1 MRKAIYL
8 FSFYCFLVPFS
19 AWSQLTYRFEAG
31 LGGSPYSDY
40 GVVKTFNGGIG
51 YTFFE
56 ELTVNAGLNLFSQD
70 SYLFKFELSEE
81 DEWDAEGKESFTSL
95 LLQSGISY
103 SLTLKT
109 FRKDKDPWDYKRVG
123 IYPEM
128 KGYFNPWVNRRYEI
142 QESEKIKVPSATQ
155 LAVGFGG
162 GVFYGSW
169 KMYLVLKY
177 ECNNIDN
184 LESIGKLVEDLEKG
198 GKYNHV
204 VSLVF
209 VFR

>member
-8 FSFYCFLVPFS
+8 FSFYCLLLS
-19 AWSQLTYRFEAG
+19 QWAWSQITYHFGAG
-31 LGGSPYSDY
+31 IGGSPYSDY
-40 GVVKTFNGGIG
+40 SVAKTINGGIG

-56 ELTVNAGLNLFSQD
+56 ELTFHGGLNLFSQD
-70 SYLFKFELSEE
+70 SYLFKFELGEE
-81 DEWDAEGKESFTSL
+81 EEWRGEGKESFTSL
-95 LLQSGISY
+95 LLQGGISY

-109 FRKDKDPWDYKRVG
+109 FTKDRDPWDYKRIG
-123 IYPEM
+123 IYPEIR
-128 KGYFNPWVNRRYEI
+128 GYYNPWVYREF
-142 QESEKIKVPSATQ
+142 ETEGGEKIKAPYSTQ
-155 LAVGFGG
+155 FAHGIGG
-162 GVFYGSW
+162 GILYGSW
-169 KMYLVLKY
+169 KIFVVLKY

-204 VSLVF
+204 VSLAF